1 MHARPDYKG
10 NSIVNLMSSIMSALG
25 LENPYEPLS
34 RDSNLNLDSSS
45 NIVLLIVDGLGYNYL
60 KDKVANTL
68 LAKSVQKDITSVF
81 LPSTGPAIS
90 TFFTGLAP
98 QQHAVTGWYVHLP
111 EYGLV
116 SRFLPFTSSVD
127 WNVLSDNISESVG
140 ASPLVID
147 KRNHFVIVGD
157 EIVDSV
163 YSRYMSGN
171 AERLGYS
178 NMSDFF
184 GQIRKAISSEGKSYI
199 HAYWPQ
205 LDAVAHLLGIQSS
218 ETKDH
223 LQTFDKALQSFVKVI
238 QGTDTK
244 LVVTSDHG
252 FNDVSPENVVYTRD
266 HPDLMSCLSLPLCGD
281 TRTVYCYVRPS
292 KISAFERYVST
303 NLDHACEFHKSQD
316 LVDREWFGLFEPS
329 PKLLERVG
337 DYTLIFRE
345 GYAAMNCFPGA
356 EPPMMLGHHG
366 GTSEDEMMVPLI
378 VIDC

>member
-1 MHARPDYKG
+1 MPARPDYNA

-25 LENPYEPLS
+25 LENPYKPIS
-34 RDSNLNLDSSS
+34 RDSNLNLDDSS

-60 KDKVANTL
+60 KDKGANTL
-68 LAKSVQKDITSVF
+68 LAKSTQKAITSVF

-116 SRFLPFTSSVD
+116 SRFLPFTSTID

-140 ASPLVID
+140 ASPLVLD
-147 KRNHFVIVGD
+147 KREHFVILGE
-157 EIVDSV
+157 EIIDSV

-171 AERLGYS
+171 AERLGYT
-178 NMSDFF
+178 NMKDFF
-184 GQIRKAISSEGKSYI
+184 GQIRKAISSGGKSYI

-205 LDAVAHLLGIQSS
+205 LDAIAHLLGIQSA

-223 LQTFDKALQSFVKVI
+223 LQTFDKTLQWFVEEI
-238 QGTDTK
+238 QGTDTT

-252 FNDVSPENVVYTRD
+252 FNDVSLENIVYTRD
-266 HPDLMSCLSLPLCGD
+266 HPGLMKCLTLPLCGD
-281 TRTVYCYVRPS
+281 TRTTYCYVRSS
-292 KISAFERYVST
+292 KVEAFERYIAT
-303 NLDHACEFHKSQD
+303 NLDHACEVHNSLD
-316 LVDREWFGLFEPS
+316 LIEGEWFGLFEPS
-329 PKLLERVG
+329 PKLQERVG
-337 DYTLIFRE
+337 DYTLTFKE
-345 GYAAMNCFPGA
+345 GYAAMNCFPGS

-366 GTSEDEMMVPLI
+366 GTSDDEMMVPLI
-378 VIDC
+378 AIDC

>member
-1 MHARPDYKG
+1 MHARPDYNG
-10 NSIVNLMSSIMSALG
+10 NSIVNLMSSIMSALS
-25 LENPYEPLS
+25 LENPYEPIS
-34 RDSNLNLDSSS
+34 CDSNLNLDDST

-60 KDKVANTL
+60 KDIGANTQ
-68 LAKSVQKDITSVF
+68 LAKSTKDSITSVF
-81 LPSTGPAIS
+81 LPSTGPSIS

-116 SRFLPFTSSVD
+116 SRFLPFTSAID
-127 WNVLSDNISESVG
+127 WNGRSNNISEAVG
-140 ASPLVID
+140 ASPLVIAM
-147 KRNHFVIVGD
+147 RNHFVILGD

-178 NMSDFF
+178 NMKDFF
-184 GQIRKAISSEGKSYI
+184 GQIRKAISSDGKSYI

-205 LDAVAHLLGIQSS
+205 LDTIAHLLGVQSA

-223 LQTFDKALQSFVKVI
+223 LQTFDKTLQSFVEEI
-238 QGTDTK
+238 QGTDTT

-252 FNDVSPENVVYTRD
+252 FNDVSLENIIYTRD
-266 HPDLMSCLSLPLCGD
+266 HPGLMNCLTLPLCGD

-292 KISAFERYVST
+292 KIAAFERYVST
-303 NLDHACEFHKSQD
+303 SLDHACEIHSSQE

-329 PKLLERVG
+329 PKLQERVG
-337 DYTLIFRE
+337 DYTLTFKE
-345 GYAAMNCFPGA
+345 GYAAMNCFPGL

-366 GTSEDEMMVPLI
+366 GTSDDEMMVPLI
-378 VIDC
+378 VIEC